1 MNQSTINKIK
11 KQTRKDEYIE
21 YSLSEKCPYNYF
33 EAVPLSE
40 FKFYCPEICRQQ
52 YCHQFYMVTWLFS
65 GEGYHFVNSKK
76 YSIYPNRIFFH
87 GPMQL
92 QINKEL
98 KNIDGIVFFFHDS
111 FLNLFAPIV
120 TDYIKYE
127 IFSRM
132 GLCMY
137 CDINTEF
144 ATILQHTLND
154 IKTEMTRHDSFGHYH
169 MQASYFSKFLLQL
182 IRYGKWSQDVKRD
195 INSKSY
201 QTFINFIELI
211 ETEYQT
217 KKDVNWYATKL
228 GISASLLSRYVKMY
242 DVTPGHQ
249 MTPLQM
255 INKRTMVEAEQMLI
269 HSNISINEISELL
282 GFIAVR

>member
-1 MNQSTINKIK
+1 
-11 KQTRKDEYIE
+11 
-21 YSLSEKCPYNYF
+21 
-33 EAVPLSE
+33 
-40 FKFYCPEICRQQ
+40 
-52 YCHQFYMVTWLFS
+52 
-65 GEGYHFVNSKK
+65 
-76 YSIYPNRIFFH
+76 
-87 GPMQL
+87 
-92 QINKEL
+92 
-98 KNIDGIVFFFHDS
+98 
-111 FLNLFAPIV
+111 
-120 TDYIKYE
+120 
-127 IFSRM
+127 
-132 GLCMY
+132 MY

-249 MTPLQM
+249 MTPLQSKPSA
-255 INKRTMVEAEQMLI
+255 NPVLQDC
-269 HSNISINEISELL
+269 S
-282 GFIAVR
+282 